1 MPPTWFPLAALLFIV
16 AASALRVFAV
26 QRQYNV
32 TAFSFGRH
40 AAIQSLA
47 ERHWK
52 FAVVMALALAAI
64 AWLAP
69 EWETGLGLVAWSGV
83 HSKWLASAIF
93 VASAAIIVVAQV
105 QMGASWRVGVPKDG
119 PGALVTHGLFSISR
133 NPIFVGMLGAMLAL
147 FIWSPHTLSSALLA
161 AIWTLTLV
169 QVRIEEEA
177 LRERHGD
184 DYEHYAAHVGRWFGR
199 RKIHPAEHVGRGRTH

>member
-1 MPPTWFPLAALLFIV
+1 MPPAWLPLAAIAFII
-16 AASALRVFAV
+16 AASAARVWAV
-26 QRQYNV
+26 EQAHQVR
-32 TAFSFGRH
+32 AFSFGRH

-52 FAVVMALALAAI
+52 LTVITSLLVAAI

-69 EWETGLGLVAWSGV
+69 DWERFLGLVELPTAYLRWI
-83 HSKWLASAIF
+83 ASAIF
-93 VASAAIIVVAQV
+93 AVSALTIVVAQI

-119 PGALVTHGLFSISR
+119 PGALVTHGLFAFSR
-133 NPIFVGMLGAMLAL
+133 NPIFVGLLGAVFAL
-147 FIWSPHTLSSALLA
+147 FLWSPHILSAALLA

-177 LRERHGD
+177 LREKHGD
-184 DYEHYAAHVGRWFGR
+184 AFEHYAAHVGRWFGR
-199 RKIHPAEHVGRGRTH
+199 RAFHQC